1 MLILEGTNSLA
12 KRTYFLSG
20 AHSNL
25 LSATAVHNHG
35 LRGSPDGT
43 ITGTEGLD
51 LLNHVVRLGVSDL
64 AEDDVLAI
72 EPRGDSGGDEEL
84 GAVAEEKETM

>member
-1 MLILEGTNSLA
+1 MSA
-12 KRTYFLSG
+12 

-35 LRGSPDGT
+35 LGGSLDGT
-43 ITGTEGLD
+43 VTGTEGLD
-51 LLNHVVRLGVSDL
+51 LLNHLIRLGISDL
-64 AEDDVLAI
+64 AEDDVLTI

-84 GAVAEEKETM
+84 GAVAEEKEIM